1 MNMNKESH
9 QSMLK
14 FKDIKNKLHKF
25 KLNKLLNALKIFKA
39 PWLKSKKVSTS
50 YPIIAMLQLIL
61 KLIMIKTTKE
71 EVIISVKINGSD
83 MLINA
88 MEI

>member
-1 MNMNKESH
+1 MNKESH

>member
-1 MNMNKESH
+1 MNKESH

-50 YPIIAMLQLIL
+50 YPIIATLQLIL